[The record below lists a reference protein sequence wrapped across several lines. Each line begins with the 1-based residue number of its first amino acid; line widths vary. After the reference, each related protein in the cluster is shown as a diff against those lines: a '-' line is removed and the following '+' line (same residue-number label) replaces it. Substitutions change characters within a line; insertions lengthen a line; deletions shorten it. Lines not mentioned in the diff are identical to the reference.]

1 MARHSPGLR
10 KFPII
15 ANSSSNGNYIF
26 IHKSSRILFAL
37 FILDFAKNIP
47 INISITASA
56 LMSENLPL
64 RGGCSCG
71 RNQYVIHPSI
81 SQEDSLQVLLEDK
94 ADQGKPVAR
103 FNYKLLMPT
112 FNNAGRVLSLRVPLS
127 RLRSTTY
134 AFYPDETHHAIRRVF
149 TPRNAPHS
157 KRYFCGFCGTQLTY
171 WSEESREEADWVC
184 VSVGSL
190 RGESLEILEEAG
202 HFAGAGEKG
211 RGATGEDKE
220 LDKGTAKRKHTRELS
235 GTPWFEEMIEGSEL
249 GKLKRRR
256 GWQESPDGKTQIEW
270 EVVEFT
276 AEDEA
281 ATSVDGGKHRI
292 EVGGDGDAMKVDG

>member
-1 MARHSPGLR
+1 MISNSSAVPPMVPRYILQTQKLTVSLCSLHSQ
-10 KFPII
+10 FANHI
-15 ANSSSNGNYIF
+15 AN
-26 IHKSSRILFAL
+26 
-37 FILDFAKNIP
+37 
-47 INISITASA
+47 NISVVGSA
-56 LMSENLPL
+56 PMSDNLPL

-81 SQEDSLQVLLEDK
+81 SREDSLQVLLEDK

-103 FNYKLLMPT
+103 FDFKVLMPT
-112 FNNAGRVLSLRVPLS
+112 FNDTGRVLSLRVPLS

-171 WSEESREEADWVC
+171 WTEESREEADWVC

-190 RGESLEILEEAG
+190 RRESLEILEEAG
-202 HFAGAGEKG
+202 LFASAGENESEL
-211 RGATGEDKE
+211 TGEE
-220 LDKGTAKRKHTRELS
+220 KGLEKGSAKRKHMRELS
-235 GTPWFEEMIEGSEL
+235 GSPWFEEMIEGSEL

-256 GWQESPDGKTQIEW
+256 GWQESPDGKTKIEW

-276 AEDEA
+276 PEDEET
-281 ATSVDGGKHRI
+281 TSVDGGKHRI
-292 EVGGDGDAMKVDG
+292 EVGGDDDAMKVDG

>member
-1 MARHSPGLR
+1 MSQT
-10 KFPII
+10 
-15 ANSSSNGNYIF
+15 SSNDSYTFIYIN
-26 IHKSSRILFAL
+26 SRILYAPFPR
-37 FILDFAKNIP
+37 DFAKNIP
-47 INISITASA
+47 FKISITASA
-56 LMSENLPL
+56 LMSDNLPL

-94 ADQGKPVAR
+94 ADLGKPVAR
-103 FNYKLLMPT
+103 CNYKFLTPT
-112 FNNAGRVLSLRVPLS
+112 FNNTGRVLSLRVPLS

-171 WSEESREEADWVC
+171 WSEESREEAEWVC

-190 RGESLEILEEAG
+190 RSESLEILEEAG

-211 RGATGEDKE
+211 RDATDEEKE
-220 LDKGTAKRKHTRELS
+220 LDKGTVKRKHMRELS

-256 GWQESPDGKTQIEW
+256 GWQESSDGKTQIEW
-270 EVVEFT
+270 EVVEFN

-281 ATSVDGGKHRI
+281 ATSVDDGKHRI
-292 EVGGDGDAMKVDG
+292 EVAGDDDAMKVDG

>member
-1 MARHSPGLR
+1 
-10 KFPII
+10 
-15 ANSSSNGNYIF
+15 
-26 IHKSSRILFAL
+26 
-37 FILDFAKNIP
+37 
-47 INISITASA
+47 
-56 LMSENLPL
+56 MSDNLPL

-71 RNQYVIHPSI
+71 RNEYVIHPSI
-81 SQEDSLQVLLEDK
+81 SREDSLQVLLEDK

-103 FNYKLLMPT
+103 FDFKVLMPT
-112 FNNAGRVLSLRVPLS
+112 FNDTGRVLSLRVPLS

-171 WSEESREEADWVC
+171 WTEEIKEEADWVC

-190 RGESLEILEEAG
+190 RRESLEILEEAG
-202 HFAGAGEKG
+202 LFSSTGENESELTNEEKVLEKG
-211 RGATGEDKE
+211 R
-220 LDKGTAKRKHTRELS
+220 AKRKHMRELS
-235 GTPWFEEMIEGSEL
+235 GSPWFEEMIEGSEL

-256 GWQESPDGKTQIEW
+256 GWQESPDGKTKIEW

-276 AEDEA
+276 AEDEEE
-281 ATSVDGGKHRI
+281 TSVDSGKHRI
-292 EVGGDGDAMKVDG
+292 QVGGDDDAMKVDG

>member
-1 MARHSPGLR
+1 ML
-10 KFPII
+10 FF
-15 ANSSSNGNYIF
+15 IF
-26 IHKSSRILFAL
+26 
-37 FILDFAKNIP
+37 DFAKHIAK
-47 INISITASA
+47 NISVAASA
-56 LMSENLPL
+56 VMSDNLPL

-81 SQEDSLQVLLEDK
+81 SREDSLQVLLEDK

-103 FNYKLLMPT
+103 FGFKVLMPT
-112 FNNAGRVLSLRVPLS
+112 FNDTGRVLSLRVPLS

-171 WSEESREEADWVC
+171 WTEESREEADWVC
-184 VSVGSL
+184 VSIGSL
-190 RGESLEILEEAG
+190 RSESLEILEEAG
-202 HFAGAGEKG
+202 LFASAGEDESEVMSEEKELGKG
-211 RGATGEDKE
+211 R
-220 LDKGTAKRKHTRELS
+220 AKRKHMRELS

-256 GWQESPDGKTQIEW
+256 GWQESPDGRTKIEW

-276 AEDEA
+276 AEDEE

-292 EVGGDGDAMKVDG
+292 EVGGDDDAMKVDG